1 MIQNMAYPGVYP
13 DENDIIPY
21 SPRRKFGFTSS
32 DKTMK
37 LESMKDMSI
46 DQIIGLYRDGYIL
59 EDISPTNTQ
68 IIDVSTIKTAQ
79 GITISTGALILIIG
93 TVGLIW
99 YLRGKGKI

>member
-13 DENDIIPY
+13 DENEIIPY
-21 SPRRKFGFTSS
+21 SPRRKFGFASS
-32 DKTMK
+32 DKTIR

-59 EDISPTNTQ
+59 EDISPTNTP

-93 TVGLIW
+93 VAGLIW
-99 YLRGKGKI
+99 YLRDKGKI